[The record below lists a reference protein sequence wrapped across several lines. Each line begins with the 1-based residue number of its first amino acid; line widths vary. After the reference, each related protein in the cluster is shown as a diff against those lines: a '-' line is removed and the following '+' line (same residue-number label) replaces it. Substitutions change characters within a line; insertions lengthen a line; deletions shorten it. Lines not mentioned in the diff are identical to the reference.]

1 MTTAVSKVLVIGG
14 GFSGMAAAIQLRKAG
29 IAVDLV
35 EVDPAWQPMGAGITV
50 SGATLRALENL
61 GVYPEVVEHGW
72 VADGVDL
79 HTFDGHRITELPT
92 PRPVGSDVAGGGGIM
107 RPVLAGILARTTRA
121 AGVDV
126 RLGCTFTTLEQDA
139 TGVTVGFTDG
149 SRRQY
154 DLVVG
159 ADGVHSKLRALLF
172 PEVKP
177 LEYIGQGVWRAVMPR
192 PAEVVRPRMWF
203 GQHIKLGVNPVSKTH
218 MYMFITEDR
227 PTKEHIDPSTW
238 PQVFAGLMRPFTDPM
253 VQALIPRALEP
264 EAAIDYR
271 PLANLLVPV
280 PWNRGRVVMIG
291 DTVAATT
298 PHLASGAGIGIESAI
313 VLAEELG
320 RHGELQTALDRFH
333 ARRWERCR
341 LVIRNSERLCRIE
354 IEGGDK
360 QEHARIMR
368 ESIAALTQ
376 PI

>member
-1 MTTAVSKVLVIGG
+1 MTAAVGKALIIGG

-35 EVDPAWQPMGAGITV
+35 EIDPNWRPLGAGITI
-50 SGATLRALENL
+50 SGATLRALETV
-61 GVYPEVVEHGW
+61 GVYQDVVEQGW

-79 HTFDGHRITELPT
+79 HSFDGTKLTELPT
-92 PRPVGSDVAGGGGIM
+92 PRPVGSSVAGGGGIM
-107 RPVLAGILARTTRA
+107 RPVLASILARATRA

-126 RLGCTFTTLEQDA
+126 HLGCTYSRLQQDA
-139 TGVTVGFTDG
+139 SGATVDFTDG
-149 SRRQY
+149 SSRRY

-159 ADGVHSKLRALLF
+159 SDGVHSKLRALLF

-192 PAEVVRPRMWF
+192 PAEIVRPRMWF
-203 GQHIKLGVNPVSKTH
+203 AQHIKLGVNPVSKTH
-218 MYMFITEDR
+218 MYMFITADR
-227 PTKEHIDPSTW
+227 ATKEHIEESTW
-238 PQVFAGLMRPFTDPM
+238 PAVFVGYMRLFTDPL

-264 EAAIDYR
+264 AAAIDYR
-271 PLANLLVPV
+271 PLANLLVPA

-291 DTVAATT
+291 DTMAATT

-313 VLAEELG
+313 VLAEELA
-320 RHGELQTALDRFH
+320 RQADLQTALDRFH
-333 ARRWERCR
+333 ERRWERCR
-341 LVIRNSERLCRIE
+341 LVIQNSERLCRIE

-368 ESIAALTQ
+368 ESILALMQ